1 MGAFAVVLALL
12 PLAARSQNYYYKP
25 YPDPQARIARSDP
38 PAPPAYAPAAPAY
51 APGPYL
57 PPIYDFAWDVLDTYS
72 GNDFGHKE
80 SRNDKLTTGSYHVAL
95 PDGRVQTVTY
105 TVDGYGGYA
114 AEVTYAGEA
123 AYPDTPAYK
132 PAPAYVPAPSYPKPT
147 YAAAPVVVKAAP
159 VEPAQP
165 AVKVSEPVPAPTYAP
180 VTHAPVV
187 YKPAPAYKP
196 APVPAP
202 GYTAR
207 RYSYKVVEPEAPAAE
222 ESRSVAGRPVANIIQ
237 ASAEKEVEE
246 EQELAAAITEIEA
259 NDSAQ
264 SVELVEEEEEE
275 PVAVTQATP
284 ASYYYRFY

>member
-1 MGAFAVVLALL
+1 M
-12 PLAARSQNYYYKP
+12 ARSQNYYYKP
-25 YPDPQARIARSDP
+25 YPDPSNQARRARSNP
-38 PAPPAYAPAAPAY
+38 PPPPPSYAPAPAPYAPAPSY
-51 APGPYL
+51 PAV
-57 PPIYDFAWDVLDTYS
+57 YDFAWDVLDTYS
-72 GNDFGHKE
+72 GNDFGHQE
-80 SRNDKLTTGSYHVAL
+80 SRNEALTTGSYHVAL

-123 AYPDTPAYK
+123 AYPDTPAYTPAYK
-132 PAPAYVPAPSYPKPT
+132 PAPAYVPAPSYPQPT

-159 VEPAQP
+159 AEPAQP

-196 APVPAP
+196 RTPVAAP

-246 EQELAAAITEIEA
+246 ELAAAITEIEA

-264 SVELVEEEEEE
+264 SVELVEEEE